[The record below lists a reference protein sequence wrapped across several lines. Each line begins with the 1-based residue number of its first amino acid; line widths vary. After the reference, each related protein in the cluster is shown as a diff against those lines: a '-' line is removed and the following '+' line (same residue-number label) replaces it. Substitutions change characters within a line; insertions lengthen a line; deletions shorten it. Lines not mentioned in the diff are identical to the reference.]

1 MNNPFED
8 MTDKEIADYVRGV
21 NEEFSFTN
29 PEFASCQDEISHLVL
44 EAKERGPLDLRI
56 TIDKDGE
63 IEIWRVRVEKETEG
77 EIVE

>member
-44 EAKERGPLDLRI
+44 EAKKRGPLDLRI